1 MRMWVLESG
10 YGNIRTTV
18 WDGGSKYRNVG
29 IGVFVWELH
38 TCKKCWYG
46 NVGTRV

>member
-18 WDGGSKYRNVG
+18 WDGGSRMWVL
-29 IGVFVWELH
+29 ESS
-38 TCKKCWYG
+38 YG
-46 NVGTRV
+46 NYM